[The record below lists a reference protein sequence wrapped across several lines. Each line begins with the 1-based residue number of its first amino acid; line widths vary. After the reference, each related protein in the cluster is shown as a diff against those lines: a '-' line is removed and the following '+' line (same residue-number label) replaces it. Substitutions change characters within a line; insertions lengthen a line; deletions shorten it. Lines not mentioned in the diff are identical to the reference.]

1 MKNRVGA
8 ARLNVEE
15 KVDRK
20 EQIRYTNPSI
30 WSLKLEPRSLEYR
43 AIIISFLFHPSV
55 SNLCIKRKKKIVD
68 LLETRL
74 VEFRL
79 VPFIFPLNRTET
91 RRCIFSTYW
100 PVINLF
106 VLYSL
111 NEKLRGKQTMVLIQ
125 RTRVNN
131 GMQINAANTAPRVFI
146 RRNWSRGQDRIMF
159 GYKPSPYLANEK
171 L

>member
-1 MKNRVGA
+1 M
-8 ARLNVEE
+8 
-15 KVDRK
+15 
-20 EQIRYTNPSI
+20 
-30 WSLKLEPRSLEYR
+30 LEYR

-79 VPFIFPLNRTET
+79 VSFIFPLNRTKT

-100 PVINLF
+100 SVINLF